1 MSDAG
6 GVLSSRRRSVIAVG
20 LGQLLAWASSYYLL
34 AILARPM
41 ADGLGLAP
49 VAVYL
54 MFSGALLV
62 AALLGPTVGGLID
75 RRGGRSVLQLSN
87 LVFAAGHA
95 TLALAQGPYMLA
107 LGWLLIGV
115 AMPMGLYDAAFSTLV
130 GLYRSEA
137 RRSIVGVTLL
147 GGFASSVSWPLT
159 AALESHF
166 GWRVAC
172 VSWALLHLTIGLAI
186 HGWMLPRVPPVALH
200 PTAPSVEPAPAPVPA
215 VATMWILAGIF
226 TCSGFVFASMATHL
240 PRVLQAVGCTPAA
253 AVAAASLIGVSQVAG
268 RLAEAGFLNR
278 LHPLSSARLSTALH
292 PLGVLLIGVFGAP
305 FAAMFTVMH
314 GVGIGLMTIIKGT
327 LPLALFG
334 AAGFG
339 RRSGLLE
346 APSRVAQATA
356 PVLFGLCLDRY
367 GAHALWLSGGIAFCG
382 LLGVLYLGLGSRRMA
397 PH

>member
-1 MSDAG
+1 MSQIG
-6 GVLSSRRRSVIAVG
+6 GGLPSRRRSVIAVG

-49 VAVYL
+49 VTVYL
-54 MFSGALLV
+54 MFSVALLV
-62 AALLGPTVGGLID
+62 AALLGPTIGGLID

-95 TLALAQGPYMLA
+95 TLALAQGPYTLA
-107 LGWLLIGV
+107 MGWLLIGV

-147 GGFASSVSWPLT
+147 GGFASSLSWPLT

-166 GWRVAC
+166 GWRIAC
-172 VSWALLHLTIGLAI
+172 ASWALLHLTLGLAI
-186 HGWMLPRVPPVALH
+186 HTWMLPPVPPVALH
-200 PTAPSVEPAPAPVPA
+200 PQAPAGEPAPVPVPA

-253 AVAAASLIGVSQVAG
+253 AVAAASLIGISQVAG

-278 LHPLSSARLSTALH
+278 LHPLTTTRLSAALH

-305 FAAMFTVMH
+305 FAAIFTVMH
-314 GVGIGLMTIIKGT
+314 GVGVGLMTIIKGT

-346 APSRVAQATA
+346 APSRVAQASA

-367 GAHALWLSGGIAFCG
+367 GAHALWLSGVVAFCG
-382 LLGVLYLGLGSRRMA
+382 LLGVLYLGIGSRRLA
-397 PH
+397 SH